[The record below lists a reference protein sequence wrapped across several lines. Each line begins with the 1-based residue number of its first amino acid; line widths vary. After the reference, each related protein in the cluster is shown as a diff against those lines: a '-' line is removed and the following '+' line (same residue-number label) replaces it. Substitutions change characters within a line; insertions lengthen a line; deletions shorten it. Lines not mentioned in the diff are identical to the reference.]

1 MPNGYWIARIE
12 VTDGDRYS
20 KYAEALPAV
29 ITRFGG
35 HFLVAGG
42 RCETAEGKSKP
53 RNVIISFEDYETAR
67 NCWHSKECAAVAR
80 LREGAAIV
88 DVVIVEGVN
97 GCTPT

>member
-12 VTDGDRYS
+12 VTDIDRYR

-35 HFLVAGG
+35 RFLVVGG
-42 RCETAEGKSKP
+42 RCETAEGQSKP
-53 RNVIISFEDYETAR
+53 RNVIISFDSYETAR
-67 NCWHSKECAAVAR
+67 NCWHSEEYATVAL

-88 DVVIVEGVN
+88 DVVIAEGVD
-97 GCTPT
+97 G

>member
-20 KYAEALPAV
+20 EYAEALPAV

-42 RCETAEGKSKP
+42 RCETSEGQSKP
-53 RNVIISFEDYETAR
+53 RNVIISFEDGPQLLAF
-67 NCWHSKECAAVAR
+67 
-80 LREGAAIV
+80 EGIRHGGASSR
-88 DVVIVEGVN
+88 GR
-97 GCTPT
+97 GHR